1 MHETCTVPALAEVL
15 EQQRLAETNGWRCP
29 GAAVQGGPDAARTER
44 LGHLQQMVVCF
55 VLVMTEVLGRHERDG
70 LGPLKL

>member
-29 GAAVQGGPDAARTER
+29 GAAVQGGLTQP
-44 LGHLQQMVVCF
+44 
-55 VLVMTEVLGRHERDG
+55 G
-70 LGPLKL
+70 LSASATCSRWWSALCL